1 MHGQP
6 KVPTPHNEPVL
17 SYAKGTPERRTIEAT
32 LKEVASEKVEIPMVL
47 GGERVTTRETRKV
60 VMPHDHRH
68 VLGTYAFGDASHMT
82 KAIEAAMAARR
93 DWARTPFETRAAILL
108 KAADLLAGRL
118 RARMNAATMLN
129 QSKTVHQAEI
139 DAACEL
145 IDFLRYN
152 VHFAEQI
159 LKEQPQ
165 SAPGMWN
172 YTDYRPLDGF
182 VLAVTPFNFTSIAGN
197 LPTAPALMGN
207 TVVWKPSLSAMLS
220 AWQFMEIL
228 EEAGMPAGVINL
240 VTGDPAELVDTA
252 LAHPDF
258 GALHFTGSTAVLK
271 SIFKRIGEHMD
282 TYRQYPR
289 VVGESGGKD
298 FIFAHPSAVEDL
310 DLLATALVRGAF
322 EFQGQKCSAAS
333 RAYLPASVWAKLEK
347 PLLGLVEELRMG
359 DVTDFRNFMGAVIN
373 ETAFQRISGYLEQ
386 ARTGAGNKSSPGARP
401 TRRRAGSS
409 SPPWS
414 GATTPPA
421 P

>member
-32 LKEVASEKVEIPMVL
+32 LKEVASEKVEIAMVL

-240 VTGDPAELVDTA
+240 VAGDPAELVDTA

-386 ARTGAGNKSSPGARP
+386 ARTGAGNKILAGGEADSKKGWFVQP
-401 TRRRAGSS
+401 TVVRCDDPTG
-409 SPPWS
+409 P
-414 GATTPPA
+414 
-421 P
+421 